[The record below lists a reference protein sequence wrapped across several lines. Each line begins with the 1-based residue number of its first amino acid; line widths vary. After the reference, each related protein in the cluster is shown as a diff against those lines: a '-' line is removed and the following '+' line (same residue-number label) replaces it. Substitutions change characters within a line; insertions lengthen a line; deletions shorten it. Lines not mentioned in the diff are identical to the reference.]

1 MRKGKET
8 PYKKSSYQRTM
19 KVKGQQVTVTYAK
32 KNGKIYIS
40 NRWVK

>member
-1 MRKGKET
+1 
-8 PYKKSSYQRTM
+8 M

-40 NRWVK
+40 NGRVK